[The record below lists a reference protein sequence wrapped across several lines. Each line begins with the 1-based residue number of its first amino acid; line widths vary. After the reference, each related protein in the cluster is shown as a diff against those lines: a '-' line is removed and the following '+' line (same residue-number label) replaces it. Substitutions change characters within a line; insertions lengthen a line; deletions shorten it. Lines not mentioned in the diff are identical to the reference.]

1 MVDIEYLNKINL
13 VSNPMIQRFLAT
25 FFLTPNYRFFANVD
39 IQLENADKIPKD
51 ETVIFAM
58 NHTDRFNYWPF
69 QYKLWEM
76 KSFPYTTVWVKG
88 KYYRNYALGKILD
101 ACNLI
106 PVPSMGYL
114 IEEFYKKK
122 FNKRIDRN
130 EYRII
135 RDVIDGSREMSEAI
149 QNIAKETASFL
160 KDNFDEYIINYH
172 KAIMDTVAELSI
184 KALFEQNL
192 NLIIF
197 PEGTRSLQLGKGR
210 TGLAQLALHTE
221 KKVVPIGCSNSDKVY
236 TGGLP
241 FAKSGTI
248 TYRVGDP
255 LSVENQLK
263 EYRIKEGFKLFSKE
277 SQQNYKEHFDAV
289 TNIVM
294 EKINALVDEAYR
306 R

>member
-25 FFLTPNYRFFANVD
+25 FFLTPNYRFFADVD
-39 IQLENADKIPKD
+39 IQMENVDKIPKD

-69 QYKLWEM
+69 QYKLWKM

-88 KYYRNYALGKILD
+88 KYYRNYTLGKILD

-122 FNKRIDRN
+122 FDKKIDRN

-149 QNIAKETASFL
+149 QKITKETASFL
-160 KDNFDEYIINYH
+160 KDNFDEFIKNYH
-172 KAIMDTVAELSI
+172 ETIMDKVADLSM
-184 KALFEQNL
+184 KALFEKNL

-221 KKVVPIGCSNSDKVY
+221 KKIVPIGCSNSDKVY
-236 TGGLP
+236 TGSLP

-255 LSVENQLK
+255 LSVETQLR
-263 EYRIKEGFKLFSKE
+263 EYRINEKFKLFSKE
-277 SQQNYKEHFDAV
+277 SQQKYKEHFDSV
-289 TNIVM
+289 TNLIM
-294 EKINALVDEAYR
+294 EKINALVDEAYQR
-306 R
+306 